1 MIYFSCCQESSN
13 PVVVSSELNIK
24 GGCAHTGEN
33 AGNRRKE
40 AGEGGKVGEGEQSG
54 EGGAEGKRGPTAY
67 VVDGGKTRD
76 QENTNDDD
84 LLDEGIHE
92 KKTDKD
98 DTEAVPSNPQ
108 PRGISAIAQVQRIK

>member
-1 MIYFSCCQESSN
+1 MFFLLHLIYFSCCQESSN

-54 EGGAEGKRGPTAY
+54 EGGAEGKRT
-67 VVDGGKTRD
+67 DGICGGWRK
-76 QENTNDDD
+76 
-84 LLDEGIHE
+84 DER
-92 KKTDKD
+92 
-98 DTEAVPSNPQ
+98 
-108 PRGISAIAQVQRIK
+108 PRKYKR